1 MKDVIYTL
9 QDKHTYSH
17 VVGSEVVVVGKHV
30 KGQPLSSEPSR
41 QSVVPSQ
48 RRVALIHCPSLHW

>member
-17 VVGSEVVVVGKHV
+17 VAGSHV
-30 KGQPLSSEPSR
+30 IGVMGSRVKEKQPVSSELSR

-48 RRVALIHCPSLHW
+48 RRVALIH